1 MGTMREFA
9 NMKGYVYF
17 FGAVLAGIGLG
28 LLYGWVVSPVQFYDT
43 TPGTLRID
51 YQSDYVLM
59 AAEAYAREQDA
70 LLAVERL
77 YLLGAINPAEKVQE
91 AIVFAV
97 QAGYAPA
104 DLAVMRELGEAVRT
118 WNSALD
124 PTLP

>member
-9 NMKGYVYF
+9 NMKRYVYF
-17 FGAVLAGIGLG
+17 LGAVLVGIGFG
-28 LLYGWVVSPVQFYDT
+28 LLYGWVVSPIQFYDT
-43 TPGTLRID
+43 TPGTLRVD

-59 AAEAYAREQDA
+59 VAEAYTREQDA

-77 YLLGAINPAEKVQE
+77 YLLGTVNPAEKVQE

-97 QAGYAPA
+97 QAGYAPE